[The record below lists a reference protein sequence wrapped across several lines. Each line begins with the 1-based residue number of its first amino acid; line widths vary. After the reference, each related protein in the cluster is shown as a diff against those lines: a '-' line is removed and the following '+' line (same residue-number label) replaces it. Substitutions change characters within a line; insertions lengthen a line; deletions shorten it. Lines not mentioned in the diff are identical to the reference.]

1 MADCARR
8 RVTQIA
14 LMCTVARSTPQRKLF
29 RLRSAGVPP
38 ALYSPRSLRGAER
51 IIAPC
56 LCASVANGIP
66 HQRSDTMSASK
77 KTIGYAVQLAGIG
90 AFAVGAILSLHHA
103 AIAAAFAGGAAAFY
117 VGEKI
122 RTMA

>member
-1 MADCARR
+1 LALLLTCAVEFDFPPRHKKAGARKGRR
-8 RVTQIA
+8 YKA
-14 LMCTVARSTPQRKLF
+14 STNYR
-29 RLRSAGVPP
+29 
-38 ALYSPRSLRGAER
+38 
-51 IIAPC
+51 
-56 LCASVANGIP
+56 

-122 RTMA
+122 RTLA